1 MYREQK
7 FSRRDL
13 RIGVL
18 AATTALL
25 FFCLTAFAR
34 SATAPSKEELAIS
47 TAEVGRP
54 GGRLI
59 VSLRSEPKTLNPVLA
74 TDNYSRQVIWRLMGD
89 LIHINRFTQQTESAL
104 AASWKI
110 SPDGRRYSL
119 RLRHGLRFSDG
130 HPVDSDDVVFSFQV
144 CLDERVN
151 SPQRDLLI
159 VGGKPIVVRKVDSE
173 NVEFDLAQPYG
184 AGERLFD
191 SIAILPRHL
200 LEADY
205 RAGKFSAAW
214 SLSTPPSQM
223 AGLGPFRLKEY
234 VPGQRVVLE
243 KNPYYWK
250 ADRNGNRLPY
260 LDQIVF
266 LLVPS
271 ADAEVARFQSG
282 ELDEISRVNVESF
295 SFLSRQAQTR
305 GDQIVDAGPS
315 LEFNFLFFNQND
327 LTKHPLPEIAR
338 KQEWFRD
345 KSFRQAVSLAIDRQ
359 SLVRLVYQNRG
370 VPIFGPVAPGIKLW
384 TDSSLPHPARS
395 LDRARELLR
404 QSGFQFGTGSDGT
417 PTLRDKH
424 GQSVE
429 FTILTSASNA
439 ERLKM
444 ATLIQADLQELGIR
458 VQVVPMEF
466 RALLDRV
473 QQTFDYEASMLSLAS
488 GDADP
493 TSDMNVWRSNGP
505 QHFWNLNET
514 KASTAWEGEVDRLLD
529 QQLIERDPKQRKQI
543 YDRVQESIADNAPV
557 IFLVSPHLL
566 ACAKSNL
573 GNFHVAVLEH
583 PTLWNSDE
591 LYWKTQ

>member
-1 MYREQK
+1 
-7 FSRRDL
+7 
-13 RIGVL
+13 
-18 AATTALL
+18 
-25 FFCLTAFAR
+25 
-34 SATAPSKEELAIS
+34 
-47 TAEVGRP
+47 
-54 GGRLI
+54 
-59 VSLRSEPKTLNPVLA
+59 
-74 TDNYSRQVIWRLMGD
+74 MGD

-130 HPVDSDDVVFSFQV
+130 YPVDSDDVVFSFQV

-305 GDQIVDAGPS
+305 GDQIVGC
-315 LEFNFLFFNQND
+315 
-327 LTKHPLPEIAR
+327 
-338 KQEWFRD
+338 
-345 KSFRQAVSLAIDRQ
+345 
-359 SLVRLVYQNRG
+359 
-370 VPIFGPVAPGIKLW
+370 
-384 TDSSLPHPARS
+384 
-395 LDRARELLR
+395 
-404 QSGFQFGTGSDGT
+404 GSK
-417 PTLRDKH
+417 P
-424 GQSVE
+424 
-429 FTILTSASNA
+429 
-439 ERLKM
+439 
-444 ATLIQADLQELGIR
+444 R
-458 VQVVPMEF
+458 VQFSVF
-466 RALLDRV
+466 
-473 QQTFDYEASMLSLAS
+473 
-488 GDADP
+488 
-493 TSDMNVWRSNGP
+493 
-505 QHFWNLNET
+505 
-514 KASTAWEGEVDRLLD
+514 
-529 QQLIERDPKQRKQI
+529 
-543 YDRVQESIADNAPV
+543 
-557 IFLVSPHLL
+557 
-566 ACAKSNL
+566 
-573 GNFHVAVLEH
+573 
-583 PTLWNSDE
+583 
-591 LYWKTQ
+591 